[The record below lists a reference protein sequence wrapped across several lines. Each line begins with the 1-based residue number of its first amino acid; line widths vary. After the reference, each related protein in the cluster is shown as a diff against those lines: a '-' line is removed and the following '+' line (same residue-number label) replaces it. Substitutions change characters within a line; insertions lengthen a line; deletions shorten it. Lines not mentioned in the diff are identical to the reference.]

1 MCMGGRQQH
10 AEQRPARLP
19 HSHPEPSH
27 FHRLRGFLLSLL
39 NKRLKPPD
47 GTEGKDERR
56 RGLGWDGGGGGKKN
70 TYREGK
76 SITASVPPHTADVR
90 SDQLLPLVT
99 PRPDPHPT
107 SCGLC
112 PSPGDRGIF
121 MLVLK
126 ECASFS
132 NQECNRSF

>member
-19 HSHPEPSH
+19 HPHPEPSH

-56 RGLGWDGGGGGKKN
+56 RGLGWDGGGGGEEKYIQRGKKHHCF
-70 TYREGK
+70 G
-76 SITASVPPHTADVR
+76 PPAHSRCALGPTPAPCAPPAR
-90 SDQLLPLVT
+90 PAPHELRALPLA
-99 PRPDPHPT
+99 
-107 SCGLC
+107 G
-112 PSPGDRGIF
+112 
-121 MLVLK
+121 
-126 ECASFS
+126 
-132 NQECNRSF
+132 